1 MSIEILKNEFFKT
14 HALPDMNVNP
24 NYGVVKLQ
32 TNRAD
37 LVTARIEISSGV
49 GEEETA
55 NVNNMVSGIRKVSMW
70 RIPSTSKIAGLFH
83 KFTIDV
89 NKIFN
94 YKISAIQDIQYLEY
108 TQGDYYKPHSDINCE
123 IGSTRKISFSWVI
136 DDDFE
141 GGDLKINYGG
151 EEQTL
156 DTTNNPVWAFTSFM
170 THEVTPITRG
180 KRKVLVCWVS
190 GESWR

>member
-94 YKISAIQDIQYLEY
+94 YKI
-108 TQGDYYKPHSDINCE
+108 
-123 IGSTRKISFSWVI
+123 
-136 DDDFE
+136 
-141 GGDLKINYGG
+141 
-151 EEQTL
+151 
-156 DTTNNPVWAFTSFM
+156 
-170 THEVTPITRG
+170 
-180 KRKVLVCWVS
+180 
-190 GESWR
+190 